1 MTGPAESTASAPGV
15 TGRCPV
21 FDLDATIRERR
32 SIRMFLRDKSVPPD
46 LIDEALELSIR
57 APSNSNTQ
65 PWHLTLTSGAAR
77 DRLVA
82 DLLEA
87 AHSSAPPAPTI
98 PPAFAHHRSETGAI
112 IYPAMGVRREDKE
125 GRRIAI
131 MRNFEFFGAPI
142 GGVVSVHRDFDYVDS
157 MAVGMFLQTFVLALF
172 ARGIG
177 TCVQVCV
184 AGYPDVLRR
193 HCEIPDEYR
202 ILSGVAI
209 GYADPDFA
217 ANHLDIPRSPIA
229 ENIAFFDQ

>member
-1 MTGPAESTASAPGV
+1 MRFQILGD
-15 TGRCPV
+15 PV
-21 FDLDATIRERR
+21 VDLDETIRERR
-32 SIRMFLRDKSVPPD
+32 SIRMFLRDKPVPREI
-46 LIDEALELSIR
+46 IDEALELAIW

-82 DLLEA
+82 DLLA
-87 AHSSAPPAPTI
+87 AARSEAPPAPTI
-98 PPAFAHHRSETGAI
+98 PPAYQHNRSEVGAI
-112 IYPAMGVRREDKE
+112 IYPAMGIPREDKA
-125 GRRIAI
+125 GRHVAI
-131 MRNFEFFGAPI
+131 MRNFEFFHAPI

-157 MAVGMFLQTFVLALF
+157 MAVGMFLQTFVLTLA

-202 ILSGVAI
+202 ILSGIAI

-217 ANHLDIPRSPIA
+217 ANHLDIPRNPIS
-229 ENIAFFDQ
+229 ENITFLEL

>member
-1 MTGPAESTASAPGV
+1 MRFQILGD
-15 TGRCPV
+15 PV
-21 FDLDATIRERR
+21 VDLDETIRERR
-32 SIRMFLRDKSVPPD
+32 SIRMFLRDKPVPREI
-46 LIDEALELSIR
+46 IDEALELAIR

-82 DLLEA
+82 DLLA
-87 AHSSAPPAPTI
+87 AARSEAPPAPTI
-98 PPAFAHHRSETGAI
+98 PPAYQHNRSEVGAI
-112 IYPAMGVRREDKE
+112 IYPAMGIPREDKA
-125 GRRIAI
+125 GRHVAI
-131 MRNFEFFGAPI
+131 MRNFEFFHAPI

-157 MAVGMFLQTFVLALF
+157 MAVGMFLQTFVLTLA

-202 ILSGVAI
+202 ILSGIAI

-217 ANHLDIPRSPIA
+217 ANHLDIPRNPIS
-229 ENIAFFDQ
+229 ENITFLEL